1 MLVSAFLLY
10 RGNTSAVHSNVCVCI
25 YIYIYMRDV
34 LCLQAVW
41 MGINIFLFVWFYF
54 FYDLGDQFFYTR
66 HLLGSALAWARA
78 PAAVLNFNCLLILL
92 PVCRNLMSLIRG
104 TFVCCSRTM
113 RKQLDKNLSFHKLA
127 AYMIGLMTAV
137 HMIAHLLN
145 VEWYNNSRQGAYDKL
160 STALSNLDDTDN
172 TTYLNPIRTTDLIP
186 TYFVF
191 TTIAGLTGVI
201 ITLALILIITS
212 SMEVIRRSY
221 FEVFWYTHHLFII
234 FFAGLVFHGAGRIV
248 RSQKTTD
255 PPHNFTFCRDRT
267 EQWGQIPECPIPQ
280 FAGGFPQTW
289 MWVIG
294 PMILYIFERLLRLI
308 RYMQTVQY
316 RKIVMRPSKVLELQ
330 LVKAGFKMEVGQY
343 VFLNCPSISQLEW
356 HPFTMTSAPEEDF
369 FSVHIR
375 SAGDWTDKLID
386 IMQKLPEGAQGPKM
400 GVDGPFGTASEDV
413 FDYEVS
419 MLVGAGIG
427 ITPFA
432 SILKSIWYKFK
443 NSNPKLRTR
452 KIYFYWLCRE
462 THAFEWFADLLQ
474 VLEREMEERGLG
486 DFLTYKLFLTGWD
499 QSHVDHVKVHFDEN
513 TDVVTRLK
521 QKTHYGRPIWEK
533 EFEQVRKENPTSVVG
548 TFLCGPEAL
557 AKVLAKKCAKFS
569 DVDPRKTKFYF
580 NKENF

>member
-1 MLVSAFLLY
+1 MPMKHIALRSQQCQMLVL
-10 RGNTSAVHSNVCVCI
+10 I
-25 YIYIYMRDV
+25 
-34 LCLQAVW
+34 VW

-54 FYDLGDQFFYTR
+54 FYDLGEQFFYTR

-92 PVCRNLMSLIRG
+92 PVCRNLLSLLRG
-104 TFVCCSRTM
+104 SFMCCGRTM
-113 RKQLDKNLSFHKLA
+113 RKQLDKNISFHKLV

-137 HMIAHLLN
+137 HTIAHLLN
-145 VEWYNNSRQGAYDKL
+145 VEWYNNSRRGEYDPL
-160 STALSNLDDTDN
+160 STTLL
-172 TTYLNPIRTTDLIP
+172 
-186 TYFVF
+186 
-191 TTIAGLTGVI
+191 AGITGVI
-201 ITLALILIITS
+201 ITLCLIIIITS

-221 FEVFWYTHHLFII
+221 FELFWYTHHLFVI
-234 FFAGLVFHGAGRIV
+234 FFIGLVIHGAGVSMGARIV
-248 RSQKTTD
+248 RNQSNVEK
-255 PPHNFTFCRDRT
+255 HNFTLCRDRFA
-267 EQWGQIPECPIPQ
+267 EWGTIPECPLPQ

-294 PMILYIFERLLRLI
+294 PMFLYLCERILRFI
-308 RYMQTVQY
+308 RYMQAVRY
-316 RKIVMRPSKVLELQ
+316 RKIVIRPSKVLELQ
-330 LVKAGFKMEVGQY
+330 LVKNGFKMEVGQY
-343 VFLNCPSISQLEW
+343 VFLNCPSISHLEW

-375 SAGDWTDKLID
+375 SVGDWTEKLIS
-386 IMQKLPEGAQGPKM
+386 MVEELPEGAQGPKM

-427 ITPFA
+427 VTPFA

-443 NSNPKLRTR
+443 DSDPKLRTR

-474 VLEREMEERGLG
+474 VLEKEMEERGMG

-499 QSHVDHVKVHFDEN
+499 QNLADQVTVHFDGD
-513 TDVVTRLK
+513 TDVVTGLK
-521 QKTHYGRPIWEK
+521 QKTHYGRPNWEK
-533 EFEQVRKENPTSVVG
+533 EFEQVRKENPTSTVG
-548 TFLCGPEAL
+548 TFLCGPQVL
-557 AKVLAKKCAKFS
+557 AKVLEKKCAKYS
-569 DVDPRKTKFYF
+569 DVDPRKTRFYF